1 MPALSINAARLWS
14 DHMRMAEIGPS
25 PEGGSNRPALSALDA
40 EARALLTAWCTQ
52 LGLTEERDALANTFY
67 RRPGSV
73 ALPAIAFGSHLDTVP
88 TGGRFDGV
96 SGVLSGL
103 EAIRVLHEAGI
114 ITKAPHELVN
124 WTNEEGTRFRPA
136 MMGSRVHA
144 GDMTLAEALATRDD
158 AGITVAEAL
167 AACRT

>member
-67 RRPGSV
+67 RDSPDE
-73 ALPAIAFGSHLDTVP
+73 LPSWPPRSQVKVQ
-88 TGGRFDGV
+88 GGRV
-96 SGVLSGL
+96 
-103 EAIRVLHEAGI
+103 ATA
-114 ITKAPHELVN
+114 
-124 WTNEEGTRFRPA
+124 TRREDCWSLADWP
-136 MMGSRVHA
+136 
-144 GDMTLAEALATRDD
+144 TLAVSAEIWARSPSSGRASPAASQIARVRRYSFNIGRAATVG
-158 AGITVAEAL
+158 AP
-167 AACRT
+167 